1 MPFQEQMRALEELK
15 RTDPKWAAAL
25 DRVFE
30 SVVAHL
36 LSQRIGGLSGK
47 LEVTLNHSASVLK
60 AEVKPTQVFTS

>member
-1 MPFQEQMRALEELK
+1 MRPLDEL
-15 RTDPKWAAAL
+15 RRADPRWAAAL
-25 DRVFE
+25 DKVFE

-36 LSQRIGGLSGK
+36 LSQRVGGLSGK